1 MARALWSG
9 TLTFGLVTI
18 PVKLYPA
25 VQRRTVR
32 FNQLDGED
40 HSRIQQRRVNARTGE
55 EVPYERLVKGYELT
69 PDRYVV
75 ITPEE
80 LESLDPKRSRTI
92 EIEDFVDVAEIDPIL
107 YDAPYYVAPAEG
119 GAKPYRLLLDAM
131 AQTGRVGI
139 ARIVLRT
146 KEHVVALRPT
156 GPVLEMS
163 TLLFADEVVDPAKI
177 EELGAAAEI
186 EPVKRELDIAK
197 QLIGSLAAEFD
208 PSRYRDEYRERI
220 LDLIERKAQGEQI
233 EIPAAVETAASP
245 VPDLMSALKA
255 SLDAAREKSSA
266 PAAKPQ
272 ARKAQAKKPAAAR
285 KPAAG
290 AAAKRRAPS

>member
-1 MARALWSG
+1 M
-9 TLTFGLVTI
+9 LTFGLVTI
-18 PVKLYPA
+18 PIKLYPA

-92 EIEDFVDVAEIDPIL
+92 EIEDFVDVSQIDPIL

-119 GAKPYRLLLDAM
+119 GAKPSRLLLDAM
-131 AQTGRVGI
+131 AETNRVGI
-139 ARIVLRT
+139 ARMVLRT
-146 KEHVVALRPT
+146 KEHVVALRAT

-177 EELGAAAEI
+177 EELEAAAQV
-186 EPVKRELDIAK
+186 EPVKRELDVAK

-208 PSRYRDEYRERI
+208 PSRYKDEYRERI

-233 EIPAAVETAASP
+233 EVPAAVETASSP

-255 SLDAAREKSSA
+255 SLDAAREKSPA
-266 PAAKPQ
+266 AAKPR
-272 ARKAQAKKPAAAR
+272 ARRAPAKKPPAAR
-285 KPAAG
+285 KPAAE
-290 AAAKRRAPS
+290 APAKRRARS

>member
-1 MARALWSG
+1 M
-9 TLTFGLVTI
+9 LTFGLVTI
-18 PVKLYPA
+18 PIKLYPA

-40 HSRIQQRRVNARTGE
+40 HARIQQRRVNARTGE

-92 EIEDFVDVAEIDPIL
+92 EIEDFVDVSQIDPIL

-131 AQTGRVGI
+131 AETNRVGI
-139 ARIVLRT
+139 ARMVLRT
-146 KEHVVALRPT
+146 KEHVVALRAT

-177 EELGAAAEI
+177 EELEAAAQV
-186 EPVKRELDIAK
+186 EPVKRELDVAK

-208 PSRYRDEYRERI
+208 PSRYKDEYRERI

-233 EIPAAVETAASP
+233 EVPAAVETAANP

-255 SLDAAREKSSA
+255 SLDAAREKSPA
-266 PAAKPQ
+266 AAKPR
-272 ARKAQAKKPAAAR
+272 ARRAPAKKPPAAR
-285 KPAAG
+285 KPAAE
-290 AAAKRRAPS
+290 APAKRRARS

>member
-1 MARALWSG
+1 M
-9 TLTFGLVTI
+9 LTFGLVTI
-18 PVKLYPA
+18 PIKLYPA

-40 HSRIQQRRVNARTGE
+40 HARIQQRRVNARTGE

-92 EIEDFVDVAEIDPIL
+92 EIEDFVDVSQIDPIL

-131 AQTGRVGI
+131 AETNRVGI
-139 ARIVLRT
+139 ARMVLRT
-146 KEHVVALRPT
+146 KEHVVALRAT

-177 EELGAAAEI
+177 EELEAAAQV
-186 EPVKRELDIAK
+186 EPVKRELDVAK

-208 PSRYRDEYRERI
+208 PSRYKDEYRERI

-233 EIPAAVETAASP
+233 EVGPAPEAAAAP
-245 VPDLMSALKA
+245 VPDLMAALKA
-255 SLDAAREKSSA
+255 SLDAAKAHDVKPAPRKRK
-266 PAAKPQ
+266 PAA
-272 ARKAQAKKPAAAR
+272 KPAAAR
-285 KPAAG
+285 PKAPARGAG
-290 AAAKRRAPS
+290 KR

>member
-18 PVKLYPA
+18 PIKLYPA

-55 EVPYERLVKGYELT
+55 EVPYERLVKGYELA

-80 LESLDPKRSRTI
+80 LDSLDPKRSRTI
-92 EIEDFVDVAEIDPIL
+92 EIEDFVDVSQIDPIL

-119 GAKPYRLLLDAM
+119 GVKPYRLLLDAM
-131 AQTGRVGI
+131 AETNRVGI

-177 EELGAAAEI
+177 EELEAAAQV
-186 EPVKRELDIAK
+186 EPVKRELDDAK

-208 PSRYRDEYRERI
+208 PSRYKDEYRERI

-233 EIPAAVETAASP
+233 EVPAAVETAANP

-255 SLDAAREKSSA
+255 SLDAAREKSPA
-266 PAAKPQ
+266 AAKPR
-272 ARKAQAKKPAAAR
+272 ARRAPAKKPPAAR
-285 KPAAG
+285 KPAAE
-290 AAAKRRAPS
+290 APAKRRARS

>member
-18 PVKLYPA
+18 PIKLYPA

-40 HSRIQQRRVNARTGE
+40 HARIQQRRVNARTGE

-80 LESLDPKRSRTI
+80 LDSLDPKRSRTI
-92 EIEDFVDVAEIDPIL
+92 EIEDFVDVSQIDPIL

-131 AQTGRVGI
+131 AETNRVGI
-139 ARIVLRT
+139 ARMVLRT
-146 KEHVVALRPT
+146 KEHVVALRAT

-177 EELGAAAEI
+177 EELEAAAQV
-186 EPVKRELDIAK
+186 EPVKRELDVAK

-208 PSRYRDEYRERI
+208 PSRYKDEYRERI

-233 EIPAAVETAASP
+233 EVPAAVETAANP

-255 SLDAAREKSSA
+255 SLDAAREKSPA
-266 PAAKPQ
+266 AAKPR
-272 ARKAQAKKPAAAR
+272 ARRAPAKKPPAAR
-285 KPAAG
+285 KPAAE
-290 AAAKRRAPS
+290 APAKRRARS

>member
-18 PVKLYPA
+18 PIKLYPA

-40 HSRIQQRRVNARTGE
+40 HARIQQRRVNARTGE

-92 EIEDFVDVAEIDPIL
+92 EIEDFVDVSQIDPIL

-131 AQTGRVGI
+131 AETNRVGI
-139 ARIVLRT
+139 ARMVLRT
-146 KEHVVALRPT
+146 KEHVVALRAT

-163 TLLFADEVVDPAKI
+163 TLLYADEVVDPAKI
-177 EELGAAAEI
+177 EELEAAAQV
-186 EPVKRELDIAK
+186 EPVKRELDVAK

-208 PSRYRDEYRERI
+208 PSRYKDEYRERI

-233 EIPAAVETAASP
+233 EVPAAVETAANP

-255 SLDAAREKSSA
+255 SLDAAREKSPA
-266 PAAKPQ
+266 AAKPR
-272 ARKAQAKKPAAAR
+272 ARRAPAKKPPAAR
-285 KPAAG
+285 KPAAE
-290 AAAKRRAPS
+290 APAKRRARS